1 MSPRET
7 IQSALSLPRR
17 RVMDFIALAKP
28 ELTLLSVLTAVGGAY
43 LASATPSTVL
53 LHVFLGTLLVGGA
66 AGTLNMVLER
76 EYDALMKRTAQRPI
90 PSGRVSA
97 REGAIAGSLLAAT
110 GISYLYLMTNPVAAL
125 LAVLTLAT
133 YLFLYTPLKRLTP
146 FVTVVG
152 AIPGALPPVI
162 GWSAVTGSVDLSGLS
177 LFAILFFWQ
186 IPHFFS
192 LAWIYRKDYE
202 KGGFRMLTVVDTEG
216 IVTGRQIVIYSLAL
230 IPASLLPTYLG
241 MLGGLYFAGAL
252 VISLGFLWF
261 SLAMYRERSTV
272 AARRLFG
279 ASLFYL
285 PSLMALMLLDRA

>member
-1 MSPRET
+1 MSPRDIIE
-7 IQSALSLPRR
+7 SALSLPRR
-17 RVMDFIALAKP
+17 RAMDFIALAKP

-43 LASATPSTVL
+43 LASATPSIVL

-76 EYDALMKRTAQRPI
+76 EYDALMKRTAGRPI
-90 PSGRVSA
+90 PSGRVTA
-97 REGAIAGSLLAAT
+97 LEGVIVGSLLAAA
-110 GISYLYLMTNPVAAL
+110 GVSYLWLMTTPVAAF

-202 KGGFRMLTVVDTEG
+202 KGGFRMLTVLDTDG
-216 IVTGRQIVIYSLAL
+216 YVTGRQIVIYSIAL

-241 MLGGLYFAGAL
+241 ILGGFYFAGAL
-252 VISLGFLWF
+252 AVSVAFLWF
-261 SLAMYRERSTV
+261 GIAMYRERSTI
-272 AARRLFG
+272 AARRLFV

-285 PSLMALMLLDRA
+285 PALMALMILDRF